1 MLIKLHVAPVISILV
16 VKCAIVLLRANA
28 GFLGCKYL
36 ECFIYNTPFVLGPAT
51 KVGDSV
57 LWVSV

>member
-1 MLIKLHVAPVISILV
+1 MAPVIGILV
-16 VKCAIVLLRANA
+16 VKCATVFMGATA
-28 GFLGCKYL
+28 GFLGCRDLKH
-36 ECFIYNTPFVLGPAT
+36 FIYNSPFVLGPAT